1 MLKNIPSLCTT
12 FTRYLD
18 DEGTAEEV
26 PLQLLVAVEVG
37 LRNTAHGG
45 SMGKFAITSEEGW
58 VDPDIVWRKVATYR
72 MVHRK
77 IVTKKSRRQWEN
89 ETYEGFKLNRRLRK
103 TFLKRHLPFSRSV
116 QYLLFNT

>member
-1 MLKNIPSLCTT
+1 
-12 FTRYLD
+12 
-18 DEGTAEEV
+18 
-26 PLQLLVAVEVG
+26 
-37 LRNTAHGG
+37 
-45 SMGKFAITSEEGW
+45 MGKFAITSEEGW

-77 IVTKKSRRQWEN
+77 IVTKKSLRQWKN